1 MKYPLASFS
10 PWHVPCLAKL
20 SKSLTRR
27 SAEQEPVRSLPS
39 PPGLA
44 ANRRNNTGVC
54 GSATA
59 GQGVRALRQRAGQLC
74 GDGVAVCRHGEGALP
89 GGSTAASKAGLGR
102 LVSGLLFQ
110 ITNWPWKG
118 NISCSILQLL

>member
-20 SKSLTRR
+20 SKSLRRR

-44 ANRRNNTGVC
+44 GNRRNSAGVGGG
-54 GSATA
+54 GSA
-59 GQGVRALRQRAGQLC
+59 GQGVRVLQHRAGELS
-74 GDGVAVCRHGEGALP
+74 GDGAAVCRHREGALP
-89 GGSTAASKAGLGR
+89 AGSTAASTAGLGGMA
-102 LVSGLLFQ
+102 SALLFQ